1 MTFPTRLNTLLS
13 EGRVSIRSAGKF
25 EFGTG
30 TYGVWN
36 GKGSVTFDGTTY
48 TPNTLIEVEI
58 PPDGLGTGSAPLKI
72 KMPSRT
78 DFGVTPDKLLL
89 IENEDYKGRPVTLY
103 DLYFD
108 PDTGGLIH
116 FEPISYGYVDTISH
130 MRENGEIWIEGN
142 IETSA
147 LDNHRDGYRT
157 ASTADQQLVSPGDLF
172 FEHAATIK
180 NESFDIKL

>member
-13 EGRVSIRSAGKF
+13 EGRISVRSAAKF

-30 TYGVWN
+30 TYGIWN
-36 GKGSVTFDGTTY
+36 GKGDVTFGGTTY
-48 TPNTLIEVEI
+48 TPNCLIEMET
-58 PPDGLGTGSAPLKI
+58 PPDGLGTGSAPI
-72 KMPSRT
+72 KMKMPART
-78 DFGVTPDKLLL
+78 DFGVTPDRLLL
-89 IENEDYKGRPVTLY
+89 IENEDYKGRPVTLF

-108 PDTGGLIH
+108 PDDGSLLH
-116 FEPISYGYVDTISH
+116 FEPIFYGYVDTIPY
-130 MRENGEIWIEGN
+130 MRESGEIWLEAN

-180 NESFDIKL
+180 NEYFDIKL